1 MYINS
6 MKETGKPIYLTK
18 STDGLGMIAYELE
31 RILDDEDRKDLPG
44 KHTKE
49 LKAIRAAIN
58 NANGDERRI
67 NHLFKTPK
75 QHIELKNGAFKLFL
89 EKPITIICGSTSN
102 TQQPTLVGHPQKR
115 MPLLSSTST
124 ILTRKEDLCISF

>member
-6 MKETGKPIYLTK
+6 MKETGEPIYLTK
-18 STDGLGMIAYELE
+18 STDGLSMIAYELE
-31 RILDDEDRKDLPG
+31 RILDDKNRKDLPG

-89 EKPITIICGSTSN
+89 EKTDNDHLWFYVEYTTTYIGWPSTKTYASIIEHIN
-102 TQQPTLVGHPQKR
+102 N
-115 MPLLSSTST
+115 
-124 ILTRKEDLCISF
+124 ID

>member
-6 MKETGKPIYLTK
+6 MKETGEPIYLTK

-44 KHTKE
+44 KHAKA
-49 LKAIRAAIN
+49 LKDIRTAIT

-75 QHIELKNGAFKLFL
+75 QHIKLKNDTFKLFL
-89 EKPITIICGSTSN
+89 EKTDN
-102 TQQPTLVGHPQKR
+102 DHL
-115 MPLLSSTST
+115 
-124 ILTRKEDLCISF
+124 

>member
-6 MKETGKPIYLTK
+6 MKETGGPICLTK
-18 STDGLGMIAYELE
+18 STDRLGMIAYKLE

-44 KHTKE
+44 KHAKA
-49 LKAIRAAIN
+49 LKGIRTAIT

-75 QHIELKNGAFKLFL
+75 QHIELKNGAFRLVL
-89 EKPITIICGSTSN
+89 EQTNNDHLWFYVEYTTTYIDWPSTKTYASIIEHIN
-102 TQQPTLVGHPQKR
+102 D
-115 MPLLSSTST
+115 
-124 ILTRKEDLCISF
+124 ID

>member
-1 MYINS
+1 M
-6 MKETGKPIYLTK
+6 MFPETAHFSGRVVHLTK

-31 RILDDEDRKDLPG
+31 RILDDKDRKDLPG

-49 LKAIRAAIN
+49 LKAIQAAIN
-58 NANGDERRI
+58 NANEDERRI

-89 EKPITIICGSTSN
+89 EKTDN
-102 TQQPTLVGHPQKR
+102 DHL
-115 MPLLSSTST
+115 
-124 ILTRKEDLCISF
+124 